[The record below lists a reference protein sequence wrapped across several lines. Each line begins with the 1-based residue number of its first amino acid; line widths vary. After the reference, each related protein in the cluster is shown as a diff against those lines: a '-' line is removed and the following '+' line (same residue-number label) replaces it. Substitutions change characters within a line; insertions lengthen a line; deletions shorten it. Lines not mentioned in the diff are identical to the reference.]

1 MKLHEQIHADLIAAM
16 KSGDHLRRD
25 VLRMCESAMK
35 NDAIEKK
42 EELADLTEEESLAV
56 IKRLVKQRKDSA
68 SQFVDGGR
76 DDLAQKENQEIE
88 ILAAY
93 LPAQASDDEIRSVVT
108 KVIATV
114 GATSQADMGKVM
126 GLAMKELG
134 GNADGNDV
142 RRIVLETL
150 S

>member
-1 MKLHEQIHADLIAAM
+1 MNVHEQVHADLIIAM
-16 KSGDHLRRD
+16 KSGENLRRD
-25 VLRMCESAMK
+25 VLRMCEGAMK

-42 EELADLTEEESLAV
+42 KDVADLTDEENIA
-56 IKRLVKQRKDSA
+56 IIRRLVKQRKDSA

-76 DDLAQKENQEIE
+76 DDLAQKENQEID

-93 LPAQASDDEIRSVVT
+93 LPAQANDDEIRVVVE
-108 KVIATV
+108 KVIATS

-126 GLAMKELG
+126 GMAMKDLD

-142 RRIVLETL
+142 RRIVLEIL
-150 S
+150 A